1 MNRFCLVN
9 PLDGRREAPD
19 SKRMESA
26 AMAWRE
32 ASTPFAAL
40 TGADGRTSKRS
51 LLVRPSVSGPVPCS
65 GAPGATGQGAGRS
78 QRRDSRRR
86 QSPGTQTSAACPQ
99 NVFVGCPTS

>member
-32 ASTPFAAL
+32 ASTPSPHITGSKKHSEERAAL
-40 TGADGRTSKRS
+40 FD
-51 LLVRPSVSGPVPCS
+51 VRVYVIVSC
-65 GAPGATGQGAGRS
+65 
-78 QRRDSRRR
+78 
-86 QSPGTQTSAACPQ
+86 
-99 NVFVGCPTS
+99 